1 MTSIQ
6 CRKGMKDEIKVNRQQ
21 AACESVNIME
31 MINEVFFFLWKFLTG
46 FIWPRIGNTAV
57 SLQVP
62 YTARNFTS

>member
-31 MINEVFFFLWKFLTG
+31 MINEVFFFL
-46 FIWPRIGNTAV
+46 
-57 SLQVP
+57 
-62 YTARNFTS
+62 